1 MCHPLTSNATRSG
14 WPSSDLLE
22 TLVPVQSLLDF
33 IHACLF
39 VFYSWHLPLAVCCFN
54 GGRMYVCSTRFAE
67 TVVYYKRQTVNS
79 EAFFSL
85 RTEANYYSL
94 SVCAS
99 VVLWN

>member
-1 MCHPLTSNATRSG
+1 
-14 WPSSDLLE
+14 
-22 TLVPVQSLLDF
+22 
-33 IHACLF
+33 
-39 VFYSWHLPLAVCCFN
+39 
-54 GGRMYVCSTRFAE
+54 MYVCSTRFAE